1 MNGLLVKV
9 LPFLA
14 WFENYGSD
22 KLRKDM
28 LAGLTV
34 ALVLIPQSMAYAQLA
49 GLPAYYGLY
58 ASFLP
63 PMIAS
68 LFGSSRQLATG
79 PVAVV
84 SLMTAASLEPLAAT
98 GSEGYIAY
106 AILLAMVVGL
116 LQFLLGVLRLG
127 LVVNFLSHPV
137 VNGFTN
143 AAAIIIASSQLSKL
157 FGVNVDSAKHHYQ
170 TILDVIQEAMHY
182 THWPTLLM
190 GILAF
195 TIMYGLH
202 RVSPR
207 IPSVLV
213 AVVITTLLSWATGF
227 QRHVT
232 TDISSIESISAQ
244 KFIQV
249 FNHSVN
255 SIQTLAAKRT
265 EVNKKLD
272 AARAAKQEIDVV
284 DEINIRH
291 EINLLSVEIKK
302 LKLQEQVYRRE
313 LRRQLFVGHLRG
325 NGAYRFYPQDQVPEG
340 IETDGRTWRFLI
352 GNRALNEKALVMSSG
367 GAVVG
372 QVPSGLP
379 TFGVP
384 DINLGVLLQL
394 LPYAAIIALLG
405 FMEAVSVAKAMA
417 ARTGQRLD
425 PNQELIGQ
433 GLANMIGSM
442 ANSYPTS
449 GSFSRSAVNLQAGA
463 VSGLSSV
470 FTSMAV
476 VIVLL
481 FFTPLLYHLP
491 QAVLAAVIMMAVIG
505 LINVSGFI
513 HAWQAQRYD
522 GVISV
527 ITFIST
533 LAFAPHLDKGIM
545 IGVVLSLLVFLY
557 KSMRPTI
564 ASLCRDKDMSSYRC
578 SQRQLK
584 QCDYLAVVRFDGPLF
599 FANASYLEDR
609 IGEIRKAKPKLRHIL
624 LVSNGISEMDASG
637 EEALSLMV
645 DRLKSAGIQISLSGV
660 NGSVRAV
667 MQRTHLLEKIGKE
680 HMYSVSSRAITLV
693 HQRVHQGNMRELTE
707 CPMTVEPE
715 VTEKG

>member
-1 MNGLLVKV
+1 MGTLLEKF

-14 WFENYGSD
+14 WFENYGST

-28 LAGLTV
+28 IAGLTV

-58 ASFLP
+58 AAFLP

-84 SLMTAASLEPLAAT
+84 SLMTAASLEPLAAA
-98 GSEGYIAY
+98 GSGGYIAY

-116 LQFLLGVLRLG
+116 LQFSLGVLRLG

-157 FGVNVDSAKHHYQ
+157 FGVTVDSAKHHYETVIQ
-170 TILDVIQEAMHY
+170 VIQEAMYY

-190 GILAF
+190 GVLAF
-195 TIMYGLH
+195 AIMYGLH
-202 RVSPR
+202 RVSHR

-213 AVVITTLLSWATGF
+213 AVVVTTLLSWATGF
-227 QRHVT
+227 EHQVR
-232 TDISSIESISAQ
+232 TDISTIESLPTRKLILL
-244 KFIQV
+244 
-249 FNHSVN
+249 FNDSVN
-255 SIQTLAAKRT
+255 TVQSLAEKRSEVHKNLEEAKHR
-265 EVNKKLD
+265 V
-272 AARAAKQEIDVV
+272 DVV
-284 DEINIRH
+284 DEINTRH

-302 LKLQEQVYRRE
+302 LKLQAHVFRKQ
-313 LRRQLFVGHLRG
+313 LRRQLFAGHQRG
-325 NGAYRFYPQDQVPEG
+325 NGSYRFYLQDQVPEG
-340 IETDGRTWRFLI
+340 IETDGRTWRILI
-352 GNRALNEKALVMSSG
+352 GNQALNEEALVVSSG

-372 QVPSGLP
+372 HVPRGLP
-379 TFGVP
+379 TVGVP
-384 DINLGVLLQL
+384 DINLGVVLQL

-405 FMEAVSVAKAMA
+405 FMEAISVAKAMA

-433 GLANMIGSM
+433 GLANMVGSM

-470 FTSMAV
+470 FTSLAV

-513 HAWQAQRYD
+513 HAWEAQRHD
-522 GVISV
+522 GIISV

-545 IGVVLSLLVFLY
+545 VGVVLSLMVFLY

-564 ASLCRDKDMSSYRC
+564 ASLCRDKDINSLDCGR
-578 SQRQLK
+578 RKLK
-584 QCDYLAVVRFDGPLF
+584 ECDYLAVVRFDGPLF

-609 IGEIRKAKPKLRHIL
+609 IAEIRMAKPKLRHIL
-624 LVSNGISEMDASG
+624 LVSNGISELDASG

-667 MQRTHLLEKIGKE
+667 LQRTHLLEKIGKE
-680 HMYSVSSRAITLV
+680 HMYTVSSRAITLV
-693 HQRVHQGNMRELTE
+693 HQRVHQGDLSELAE
-707 CPMTVEPE
+707 CPMTVAPE
-715 VTEKG
+715 ATEKG